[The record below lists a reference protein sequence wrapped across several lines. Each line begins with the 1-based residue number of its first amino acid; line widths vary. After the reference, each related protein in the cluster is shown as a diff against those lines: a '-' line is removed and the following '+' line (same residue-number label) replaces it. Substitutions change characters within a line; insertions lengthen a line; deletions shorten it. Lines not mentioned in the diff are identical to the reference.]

1 MPGILRFF
9 LSILVVFSHLSGA
22 HSASHFGY
30 YAVRAFFVLSGLML
44 TKSLNETYSFDFYR
58 FYVNRLLRILPLYAL
73 VCGITM
79 LVIRCLPAQAAAFM
93 PRWAFH
99 EDPDSILHNFLLLP
113 LAFGNLQLRYV
124 EPAWSL
130 AVELVMYFLLWVG
143 ISRSPK
149 LALICLVL
157 GAAYHAILLVAGAS
171 FDDRYFSIA
180 SAVLSYAVGAMV
192 YFHYES
198 LSRNLRLGA
207 AAAILWFCNA
217 VFGYLLWG
225 EHVLDIGFYAN
236 ILLFALA
243 APYLLDLRLSQH
255 WRSHDA
261 TLGHL
266 SYPVFLTQWLAGF
279 AGYLMLAD
287 FEGRGVVLFY
297 VSMPFVVVMA
307 AALYKANDLII
318 EPGRK
323 RVREACNPLR
333 DFRWANPWSTRVQ
346 AAE

>member
-9 LSILVVFSHLSGA
+9 LSILVIFSHLSGA

-30 YAVRAFFVLSGLML
+30 YAVRAFFLLSGIVL
-44 TKSLNETYSFDFYR
+44 TKSLHETYSFDFYR
-58 FYVNRLLRILPLYAL
+58 FYINRLLRILPLYAL
-73 VCGITM
+73 VCGITIG
-79 LVIRCLPAQAAAFM
+79 VIHWLPAQTAAFM

-99 EDPDSILHNFLLLP
+99 EDPNSILHNFLLLP
-113 LAFGNLQLRYV
+113 LAFGDLQLRYI

-157 GAAYHAILLVAGAS
+157 GAAYHAVLLAAGAS

-207 AAAILWFCNA
+207 AAAILWFCNT

-225 EHVLDIGFYAN
+225 ERVLDIGFYAN

-243 APYLLDLRLSQH
+243 APYLMDLRLPQQ
-255 WRSHDA
+255 WRNHDA
-261 TLGHL
+261 ILGHL
-266 SYPVFLTQWLAGF
+266 SYPVFLAQWLAGF
-279 AGYLMLAD
+279 AGYLLLAN
-287 FEGRGVVLFY
+287 FEGRGVALFY
-297 VSMPFVVVMA
+297 VSMPFVVAMA
-307 AALYKANDLII
+307 AVLYKANEMIV

-323 RVREACNPLR
+323 RVREASNPLR
-333 DFRWANPWSTRVQ
+333 KLGLTYPLRARVQ
-346 AAE
+346 TAE